1 MALVKPLKPDPV
13 LNAQLNRLRRMLR
26 GSAEPARV
34 SLLCGGLQKHVLS
47 WSQHHPLLQIA
58 RLVVFPSTERKEG
71 LPKTRNA
78 WALSSSRQ
86 SR

>member
-58 RLVVFPSTERKEG
+58 RLVVSHQLKERKG
-71 LPKTRNA
+71 FPKHGT
-78 WALSSSRQ
+78 LGP
-86 SR
+86 